1 MRNDELY
8 PEYLTYLNWRL
19 SESKISNGKYSLL
32 KISRSSLEDFKTKLE
47 NDELFNKRI
56 VELHKSEIR
65 DQKIDDIFDELDF

>member
-32 KISRSSLEDFKTKLE
+32 KISRSSFEDFKTKLE
-47 NDELFNKRI
+47 KDELFNKRI

-65 DQKIDDIFDELDF
+65 DQKIDDIFDEFNF